1 MPWGPY
7 GFNSGVTQ
15 EDVSRAEAR
24 KLGLDVDSVAPKPA
38 KITDGVEAS
47 TKKMDPE
54 TKRKLREELRRG
66 IAEIDAKP
74 TIERAAREAAGN
86 TRRIMLDR
94 GLTGSLSKGDA
105 ARAAKYRKAIA
116 ELPIAKGLNVR
127 DDGDKIVLEKT
138 PSPGIVTPL
147 PDDSKRDRNPETETR
162 KLPTTDQDRPL
173 SQAANDARRILHA
186 DGTLY
191 GNEDDPD
198 FILRQIASLES
209 GAGKAGFLHQG
220 LIPDLKGGV
229 EHDVTFDDATGTV
242 LKFTKPDKA
251 AYAVNFDLGTPKM
264 ASATPLEY
272 LERLEIQNEIFGDNL
287 RFVGVARSD
296 DGRRI
301 VTRQDV
307 VTGRPAR
314 WEEIVRMMTD
324 LGFTKLQHNHGVGY
338 EDSYAFVRDDAAVF
352 DMRPAFSSPMMGSSS
367 LWTASR

>member
-1 MPWGPY
+1 M
-7 GFNSGVTQ
+7 
-15 EDVSRAEAR
+15 R
-24 KLGLDVDSVAPKPA
+24 LPA
-38 KITDGVEAS
+38 KRNRRRYTLWEEYSNDTDAKKKIRGAGVRSLAGGCHAAGS
-47 TKKMDPE
+47 PAV
-54 TKRKLREELRRG
+54 RRRHHSRHLRRMG
-66 IAEIDAKP
+66 
-74 TIERAAREAAGN
+74 
-86 TRRIMLDR
+86 RRSGHQPPFPRPPVRPNGSFR
-94 GLTGSLSKGDA
+94 GLPQKANSLQP
-105 ARAAKYRKAIA
+105 AKYRKAIA
-116 ELPIAKGLNVR
+116 ELPTPGLKVR
-127 DDGDKIVLEKT
+127 DDGDKIVLENVSKT
-138 PSPGIVTPL
+138 AIVPAL
-147 PDDSKRDRNPETETR
+147 PDDPKRDRNPETETR
-162 KLPTTDQDRPL
+162 KLPATDQDRPL

-220 LIPDLKGGV
+220 LTPDLKGGV

-264 ASATPLEY
+264 ASATPLDY

-287 RFVGVARSD
+287 RFVGVATAD

-324 LGFTKLQHNHGVGY
+324 LGFTKLRHNHGVGY

-352 DMRPAFSSPMMGSSS
+352 DMRPANVFVTEDGVIVPVDCIPVRLPPGKR
-367 LWTASR
+367 AFFDK